1 MSKWNIESFFL
12 DIVDQKGGFVC
23 HHAHFDKAHLIN
35 EEALKISQSSLK
47 EKWILYRKL
56 KEQYTEYTLHTRMAR
71 CIEHMI
77 YQGVSKCRTFIDADQ
92 IVGTLP
98 IKVAKN
104 LKREYAK
111 KGFDLQL
118 AVQPLEGVLNPEAQ
132 KIFIQACEMAD
143 VIGGLPDR
151 DENPLA
157 HMDFIF
163 NLAKDMNKPVDVH
176 VGQNNIPSEQESE
189 MVVDKVLEHGLEDKV
204 RLVHAISL
212 SCQPKEDRLRIISKL
227 KETGTGVIV
236 CPSAALSMK
245 QQSDIV
251 APIHNSIAP
260 VLELI
265 QGGVDVMLGVDN
277 IHDLFMP
284 LVDGD
289 MWFECRL
296 MMEAIRCYDLELIAS
311 IASNSKGF

>member
-1 MSKWNIESFFL
+1 MSSWNVESFFL
-12 DIVDQKGGFVC
+12 NKVDEKGGFVC
-23 HHAHFDKAHLIN
+23 HHAHFDKAYLIN
-35 EEALKISQSSLK
+35 EKALAISQSSLQ

-56 KEQYTEYTLHTRMAR
+56 KEEYTEYTLHTRMAR

-92 IVGTLP
+92 IVGLLP
-98 IKVAKN
+98 MKVAVN

-118 AVQPLEGVLNPEAQ
+118 AIQPLEGVLEPESQ
-132 KIFIQACEMAD
+132 KIFVQACEMAD

-151 DENPLA
+151 DENPHA

-163 NLAKDMNKPVDVH
+163 NLAKDLGKPIDVH
-176 VGQNNIPSEQESE
+176 VGQNNVPSERESE
-189 MVVDKVLEHGLEDKV
+189 MVVDKVIEHGLEGRV

-212 SCQPKEDRLRIISKL
+212 ACQPKEDRTRIITKL
-227 KETGTGVIV
+227 SETGTNVIV

-245 QQSDIV
+245 QQSNIL

-260 VLELI
+260 VMELI
-265 QGGVDVMLGVDN
+265 EGGVDVMLGVDN

-289 MWFECRL
+289 LWFECRL
-296 MMEAIRCYDLELIAS
+296 MMEAIRCYDLDLIAS